1 MGLGKRLKDILKEKN
16 ITVQRL
22 SEMTGISANTL
33 YTIIKR
39 DNKSIQAENLI
50 SIARALGVSVD
61 TLIGETMYI
70 DTVENISALLN
81 SGEADLEN
89 LVEKIKEKNPN
100 IPEDELLRVEQY
112 AERLRQN
119 EEVKNIVN
127 LVNKEKAETERIE
140 HLLDMLKNATP
151 EQADKIFKLIELMLG
166 DTKN

>member
-1 MGLGKRLKDILKEKN
+1 MKSENRIRICRKAAKITQQELADRIGVKRAVISKYE
-16 ITVQRL
+16 
-22 SEMTGISANTL
+22 TGAISPRVEVLQN
-33 YTIIKR
+33 
-39 DNKSIQAENLI
+39 
-50 SIARALGVSVD
+50 IARALGVSVD
-61 TLIGETMYI
+61 TLLGETMYI

-81 SGEADLEN
+81 SGEATAEN
-89 LVEKIKEKNPN
+89 LTEKIKEKNPN